1 MLILNIYYTMF
12 QPTVAENVRRSMT
25 RRLEAARRS
34 FHHRRNEMSSEE
46 LRNLESDVI
55 TISRHIGT
63 LELALP
69 NDVWSALRSSSSEL
83 LTEMGDGQTPSSQ
96 DSSHD
101 DGPSEPN
108 PKFITFERKPGF
120 SLKKTFGFL

>member
-1 MLILNIYYTMF
+1 MLILNICYTMF

-25 RRLEAARRS
+25 RRLGAARRS

-46 LRNLESDVI
+46 LRDLESDVI
-55 TISRHIGT
+55 TISRHIET

-83 LTEMGDGQTPSSQ
+83 LTEMGDGQTSSSQ

-101 DGPSEPN
+101 DVPSEPSEPSEDFN
-108 PKFITFERKPGF
+108 RGRGRPTFE
-120 SLKKTFGFL
+120 S